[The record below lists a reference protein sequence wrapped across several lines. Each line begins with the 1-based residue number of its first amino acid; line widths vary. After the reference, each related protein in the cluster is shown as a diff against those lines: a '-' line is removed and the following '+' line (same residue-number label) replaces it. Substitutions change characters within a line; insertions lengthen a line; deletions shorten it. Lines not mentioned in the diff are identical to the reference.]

1 MQLRW
6 NDEKLLESASYKI
19 LRKRKEKVNSL
30 ISLKEIEFVIKS
42 LPTKK
47 TRDPDSL
54 LINFIKHLGKKKN
67 SNPTQ
72 NLSEN
77 KEGRHTSQPIL

>member
-1 MQLRW
+1 M
-6 NDEKLLESASYKI
+6 NK
-19 LRKRKEKVNSL
+19 
-30 ISLKEIEFVIKS
+30 IEFATKS

-47 TRDPDSL
+47 TRDPHSL

-67 SNPTQ
+67 PNPTQ